1 MAESANQTN
10 NIKTSDPF
18 SKDIRITNQISS
30 YNQEQLSKW
39 VDNNGNEVKQVFG
52 FNANAEL
59 VNGRA
64 AMFGFIMLILTELAF
79 GSEPVTRS
87 LFGIG

>member
-1 MAESANQTN
+1 MLESANQIN
-10 NIKTSDPF
+10 NIKTSEALSEESPTINSLD
-18 SKDIRITNQISS
+18 S

-39 VDNNGNEVKQVFG
+39 IDNNGNEVKQVFG

-87 LFGIG
+87 LFGIE

>member
-39 VDNNGNEVKQVFG
+39 VDNNGNEVKQDFG